1 MYKSKHPEQDI
12 FVEDDIKEKT
22 NRPLST
28 GKYRIVYADP
38 PWQYGDKLVDGYG
51 AAEHHYGT
59 MSLEDICN
67 LKIQT
72 EDNAVLFLWVTS
84 PILEDAFKVIKA
96 WGFKYKSSFVWDKID
111 HNYAHYNSLRHE
123 FLLVSTKGSCL
134 PDRPKLYPSVVS
146 MHRGAHSQKPHYF
159 RKMIDYLYPIGN
171 RIELFARKKYEKWD
185 VWGNKYE
192 YRIDKI
198 WNFGGKNRCTISCWF

>member
-1 MYKSKHPEQDI
+1 MHKNLKSTNPEQEN
-12 FVEDDIKEKT
+12 FVEDDIREKS

-28 GKYRIVYADP
+28 DKYRVVYADP

-51 AAEHHYGT
+51 AAEHHYEA

-84 PILEDAFKVIKA
+84 PLLEDAFKVIKA
-96 WGFKYKSSFVWDKID
+96 WGFKYKSSFVWDKIA

-123 FLLVSTKGSCL
+123 FLLVATKGSCL
-134 PDRPKLYPSVVS
+134 PDRPKLYPSVFS
-146 MHRGAHSQKPHYF
+146 IHRGKHSEKPPAF
-159 RKMIDYLYPIGN
+159 RKMIDYLYPQGK
-171 RIELFARKKYEKWD
+171 RIELFARKKTEGWD
-185 VWGNKYE
+185 VIGND
-192 YRIDKI
+192 ID
-198 WNFGGKNRCTISCWF
+198 GKDIRETLENMVK